1 MSVATS
7 PSRPVW
13 LKESDELPHKLVD
26 EERWAENYLSLVNSP
41 ESGVALW
48 MHLSHVQGHDGLPT
62 LWDEVMYIT
71 LPGDRYLVT
80 RGFGPGRVEDANGD
94 GRGEIAIAGLSF
106 RCDEPFRSWT
116 KRFDGA
122 ARLVSGDDLRA
133 GPVGDGLYVPVAL
146 EI

>member
-1 MSVATS
+1 MLVLLSYFMYVFFFS
-7 PSRPVW
+7 SRRRHTRCSRDW
-13 LKESDELPHKLVD
+13 SSDVCSSD
-26 EERWAENYLSLVNSP
+26 
-41 ESGVALW
+41 
-48 MHLSHVQGHDGLPT
+48 LSHVPGHDGLPT

-133 GPVGDGLYVPVAL
+133 GPIGDGL
-146 EI
+146 